1 MVVEF
6 QYKPINASQTS
17 ADIVVVIDVLRAFST
32 AAYAFSAG
40 VDKIFPVSTVEDA
53 FSMRQHF
60 PEARLMGEVGGLP
73 IEGFDYG
80 NSPASFL
87 GQNLTGVNMIQRTSA
102 GTQGV
107 VLNINASL
115 LIASCFCC
123 ASATARYI
131 SIFNPHEVAFI
142 ITGSGSEDGGAEDLA
157 CAELIAASI
166 MGIKT
171 RVLGYVNRVKASS
184 SAQKFLDP
192 GKVDFPRADLEL
204 SLLVDRFNF
213 TMVVDRQDDLLT
225 IKPVVV

>member
-1 MVVEF
+1 VAVEF
-6 QYKPINASQTS
+6 KYLPLSVSQAS
-17 ADIVVVIDVLRAFST
+17 AGIVVVIDVLRAFST

-40 VDKIFPVSTVEDA
+40 VDKIHPVSTVADA
-53 FSMRQHF
+53 FSMKPRF

-87 GQNLTGVNMIQRTSA
+87 GQNLTGVNLIQRTSA

-107 VLNINASL
+107 VSNIHANL

-131 SIFNPHEVAFI
+131 SIFDPHEVTFI
-142 ITGSGSEDGGAEDLA
+142 ITGSDSEDAGAEDLA
-157 CAELIAASI
+157 CAEFITAHI
-166 MGIKT
+166 MGVKT
-171 RVLGYVNRVKASS
+171 EVEDFVNRVKGSS
-184 SAQKFLDP
+184 SAQKFLNP
-192 GKVDFPRADLEL
+192 RKVDFPGVDLEL
-204 SLLVDRFNF
+204 SLLVDRFDF
-213 TMVVDRQDDLLT
+213 TMVVDRQGDLLT